1 MSHIIQNKVR
11 FTNSSHDMLL
21 IELKIEETD
30 LTDYFLAT
38 DPFKLVDT
46 DEIKL
51 LQLRI
56 GIFANQIFLNLLCSN
71 FYEGDMNHTAMLF
84 DATGSFIFGHTA
96 PYNHSLYTNMLKGFK
111 KPLTS
116 LKFPLTVKCE
126 LVIKK
131 SIEELLEPFQ
141 NIDEVTA
148 PIQDSEKA
156 PVQHQ
161 SFVKEAATNTTDYC
175 SAPIDCLRELS
186 VNFKK
191 LLDQIDGTDIKIH
204 VDGVSMKAHKVIL
217 RARSPVFEKMFD
229 HDISEAVKNEIEV
242 KDIRASIMKELLT
255 FLYAGTIENHDFDDA
270 CDLYYA
276 ADKYEVLS
284 LRNACAKDLLHHLQ
298 VNNAC
303 QLLILATNH
312 GDESLKEKILEYIM
326 TNVKEIMAT
335 KSFEELAKYDAN
347 LVVLLM
353 RNAFLK

>member
-1 MSHIIQNKVR
+1 MSHSIQNVVN
-11 FTNSSHDMLL
+11 FTNSSHTMLI
-21 IELKIEETD
+21 IELKIEEIDLTERFLETD
-30 LTDYFLAT
+30 LITA
-38 DPFKLVDT
+38 VDA

-51 LQLRI
+51 LHFRMCIVHRKKLYLYFLRTE
-56 GIFANQIFLNLLCSN
+56 FKN
-71 FYEGDMNHTAMLF
+71 DMNHTAMLF

-96 PYNHSLYTNMLKGFK
+96 PISKSFFHDMLKGFQ

-131 SIEELLEPFQ
+131 NIEEPFQ
-141 NIDEVTA
+141 NIDEVSV

-161 SFVKEAATNTTDYC
+161 SFVKETATNTTDYC
-175 SAPIDCLRELS
+175 NAPIDCLRELS

-191 LLDQIDGTDIKIH
+191 LLDQIDGTDITIH
-204 VDGVSMKAHKVIL
+204 ADGVSMKAHKVIL

-229 HDISEAVKNEIEV
+229 HDTSEAVKNEIEV
-242 KDIRASIMKELLT
+242 NDIRASVMKELLT

>member
-1 MSHIIQNKVR
+1 MSHVIQNTVR
-11 FTNSSHDMLL
+11 FTNASHNMII
-21 IELKIEETD
+21 IELRIEETD
-30 LTDYFLAT
+30 LTEPYLNT
-38 DPFKLVDT
+38 DVFEVEVA
-46 DEIKL
+46 DEIKFMNFRMSVL
-51 LQLRI
+51 SK
-56 GIFANQIFLNLLCSN
+56 QICLNLICPC
-71 FYEGDMNHTAMLF
+71 FYKKFINHSTMLL

-96 PYNHSLYTNMLKGFK
+96 SYNSHLFTNMLDGFER
-111 KPLTS
+111 PLTS
-116 LKFPLTVKCE
+116 LEFPLTVKCA

-131 SIEELLEPFQ
+131 STEKLLKPFQ
-141 NIDEVTA
+141 NIDEVSV

-156 PVQHQ
+156 PVQYQ

-175 SAPIDCLRELS
+175 NAPIDCLRELS
-186 VNFKK
+186 VNLKN
-191 LLDQIDGTDIKIH
+191 LLDQAVGTDIAIH
-204 VDGVSMKAHKVIL
+204 VDGVSMKAHKMIL

-229 HDISEAVKNEIEV
+229 HDTSEAIKNEIDV

-284 LRNACAKDLLHHLQ
+284 LRNACAKDLLRHLQ

-312 GDESLKEKILEYIM
+312 GDESLKEKILKYIM
-326 TNVKEIMAT
+326 ANVKEIVAT

-347 LVVLLM
+347 LVVFLM